1 MLPFL
6 FLCTVKYWF
15 VLTLKYFL
23 NSVDFNYIFIYNYN
37 MGKLPKIISIFLAI
51 IFIFSGCT
59 EKYDIVDH
67 KDYASTLSE
76 NDAFGGESGL
86 YSDDNID
93 FSSIVSYDEL
103 ISGDFSSLDGFSS
116 DLENTTTSSG
126 NYFVSSEEIT
136 SEDGSSFINQ
146 TTTIPTT
153 TTEPSTTTS
162 PSTTE
167 PPTTTSP
174 VTTKPTTTTSS
185 PTSSNSGSYTPTYYS
200 NMKAVWLSYYE
211 FYYDIK
217 YNNATTF
224 RTYAK
229 GIMQKIKGF
238 GFNTV
243 IVHLRS
249 HGDAIFESAYFPW
262 SNIVGKDPEYDP
274 TQILIEEAHAQGLS
288 FHAWFNPLRL
298 STPANLAKVDNKYLT
313 KQWYNT
319 KYGDY
324 VVKSGSYCYLNPA
337 YTDVRVLIVNGAKE
351 IAQKYKVDAIHI
363 DDYFYPTTSASFDD
377 KAYSALGGGKTL
389 ADFRR
394 MNINVLVKGIY
405 NAIKNINSKIKFGI
419 SPGGNV
425 ERNYNELYADTTLWL
440 QSGGYMDYCIPQ
452 LYWNYEH
459 KTHDYKKVLNQ
470 WNSLATN
477 KNVDL
482 IIGLGYYKVNNSEYN
497 NSTEG
502 DEWTEDYT
510 VIARQ
515 VKDAKSTLGS
525 KYRGFSIFDYDSLF
539 NKNTSLHQK
548 AREELKKVM

>member
-1 MLPFL
+1 
-6 FLCTVKYWF
+6 
-15 VLTLKYFL
+15 
-23 NSVDFNYIFIYNYN
+23 
-37 MGKLPKIISIFLAI
+37 MGKLPKFISIFLAI

-59 EKYDIVDH
+59 DKYDIVDH

-76 NDAFGGESGL
+76 NDVFGGESSF
-86 YSDDNID
+86 YSSDNID
-93 FSSIVSYDEL
+93 FSSVVSYDEL
-103 ISGDFSSLDGFSS
+103 ISSDFSSNGDFSS
-116 DLENTTTSSG
+116 DLEGTATSSDDSFSSFEEISSTESSSDINPTTSLP
-126 NYFVSSEEIT
+126 
-136 SEDGSSFINQ
+136 
-146 TTTIPTT
+146 TTTIK
-153 TTEPSTTTS
+153 PSTTTK
-162 PSTTE
+162 
-167 PPTTTSP
+167 P
-174 VTTKPTTTTSS
+174 VTTNPVITNPTTTTSKPES
-185 PTSSNSGSYTPTYYS
+185 GNQGSYTPIYYS

-211 FYYDIK
+211 FYCDIK
-217 YNNATTF
+217 DNNATTF

-262 SNIVGKDPEYDP
+262 SNIVGQNPGYDP

-298 STPANLAKVDNKYLT
+298 SSPANLAAVNNKYQT
-313 KQWYNT
+313 KKWYDT

-337 YTDVRVLIVNGAKE
+337 YSEVRVLVVNGAKE

-363 DDYFYPTTSASFDD
+363 DDYFYPTTEASFDS
-377 KAYSALGGGKTL
+377 KAYSSLGGGKSL

-452 LYWNYEH
+452 IYWGYNH
-459 KTHDYKKVLNQ
+459 NTHDYKKVLNQ

-477 KNVDL
+477 NNVDL
-482 IIGLGYYKVNNSEYN
+482 IIGLAFYKYDNKESPEYKSGN
-497 NSTEG
+497 EQIFY
-502 DEWTEDYT
+502 EWFNDHTI
-510 VIARQ
+510 IARQ

-525 KYRGFSIFDYDSLF
+525 KYRGFSIFDYKSLF
-539 NKNTSLHQK
+539 NKNTSLHKK